1 MTQMPKKHVVEI
13 YNITLGTAIGRW
25 IERIAEH
32 FFFFLEIYNSFFSS
46 PKWESGHNLRT
57 MLWVD
62 TLEIWGLGE

>member
-32 FFFFLEIYNSFFSS
+32 FFFFWKFTIASS
-46 PKWESGHNLRT
+46 VLPSGNQ
-57 MLWVD
+57 V
-62 TLEIWGLGE
+62 II